1 MIKNF
6 LISKTIVK
14 LIEDLKKDIKNSI
27 KKIDTNLLNIIKQ
40 GNIFPDFVREYT
52 INEITNTIFL
62 EKDFCDNEI
71 KNHIT
76 LNRLKKDDLKV
87 IQLNK
92 GLREEDYNQQ
102 ILKDLRKYIFSK
114 TNFQDH
120 IENYFYSRKEELDTY
135 IFNIIRLKEK
145 NLAQELFFRLDEGEA
160 SFSNL
165 AKKYATYSDLYP
177 NGIFGPVTLKGF
189 HPIIKKKLLKTSDGE
204 LLEPFQAG
212 EWWIII
218 KLLEKKEANLNHDI
232 KKNLLLEMFDIF
244 VGKITKEILEDHA
257 NGYF

>member
-27 KKIDTNLLNIIKQ
+27 KKIDTNLLNIIKLV
-40 GNIFPDFVREYT
+40 NIFPDFVREYT

-76 LNRLKKDDLKV
+76 LNRLKKDDLKA

-135 IFNIIRLKEK
+135 IFNIMRLKEK
-145 NLAQELFFRLDEGEA
+145 NLAQELFY
-160 SFSNL
+160 NQ
-165 AKKYATYSDLYP
+165 
-177 NGIFGPVTLKGF
+177 I
-189 HPIIKKKLLKTSDGE
+189 E
-204 LLEPFQAG
+204 LVLS
-212 EWWIII
+212 
-218 KLLEKKEANLNHDI
+218 LN
-232 KKNLLLEMFDIF
+232 KNH
-244 VGKITKEILEDHA
+244 K
-257 NGYF
+257 